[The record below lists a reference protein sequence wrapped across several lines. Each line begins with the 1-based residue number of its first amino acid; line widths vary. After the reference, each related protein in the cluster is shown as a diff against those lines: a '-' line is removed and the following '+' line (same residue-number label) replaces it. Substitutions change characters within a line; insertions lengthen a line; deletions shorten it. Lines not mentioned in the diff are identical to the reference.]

1 MYQVIKE
8 LLYITSDKI
17 LKTCVNWKLKYRDQI
32 GKTVLTNPLPVN
44 SSNDSLKGQQY
55 REKKLIDIP

>member
-1 MYQVIKE
+1 MYKVIKE

-17 LKTCVNWKLKYRDQI
+17 LKICVNWKLKYRDQI

-44 SSNDSLKGQQY
+44 VKIALMIRWKANNIERKS
-55 REKKLIDIP
+55 

>member
-44 SSNDSLKGQQY
+44 VKIALMIRWKANNIERKS
-55 REKKLIDIP
+55 

>member
-1 MYQVIKE
+1 MYKVIKE

-44 SSNDSLKGQQY
+44 VKIALMIRWKANNIERKS
-55 REKKLIDIP
+55 

>member
-44 SSNDSLKGQQY
+44 VKIALMIRWKTNNIERKS
-55 REKKLIDIP
+55 